1 MKQHFPKG
9 LISRLVIIFV
19 TLLTIVGCS
28 KTEHRL
34 DEVIHI
40 RHQGADMPAYIHG
53 NFESKTFIVVL
64 HGAGSFGLSFRDG
77 AFTEVLEE
85 NYVVVYWDQRGQG
98 MSQGRYGQ
106 PDGLVGLMADDV
118 IALTEVLRH
127 KYGEDIQLFLMGHS
141 WGGALGTTVLLK
153 EDRQHLFS
161 GWISVAG
168 VHDFPLAAG
177 SRRGQLLSIA
187 NEQISLGSAVEK
199 WQELHDG
206 VSELDSLAKE
216 DYQPTLQYAMQAM
229 KLLYETEVI
238 QPSVSPEK
246 MYRAMIDN
254 NPVTWMVSNL
264 FNQPVNV
271 ALADDYSLSARLPE
285 ITLPALLI
293 YGNYDVSVPPVMGR
307 DAYERL
313 GSAEKEL
320 VLFEH
325 SIHHP
330 HDTEPDRFAEEVV
343 RFVEKH
349 R

>member
-1 MKQHFPKG
+1 MRQRFPKG
-9 LISRLVIIFV
+9 LVSSLVIILV
-19 TLLTIVGCS
+19 TLLTIVSCS

-53 NFESKTFIVVL
+53 NSEAKTFIIVL
-64 HGAGSFGLSFRDG
+64 HGAGSFGLAFRDG
-77 AFTEVLEE
+77 AFTGVLEE

-106 PDGLVGLMADDV
+106 PDDLVGLMADDV
-118 IALTEVLRH
+118 IALAEVLRTR
-127 KYGEDIQLFLMGHS
+127 YGEDIQLFLMGHS

-153 EDRQHLFS
+153 ENGQDLFS
-161 GWISVAG
+161 GWITVAG

-177 SRRGQLLSIA
+177 SRRGQMLSIA
-187 NEQISLGSAVEK
+187 NEQIAAGNAVEQ
-199 WQELHDG
+199 WQALHDG
-206 VSELDSLAKE
+206 VSELDSLAPD
-216 DYQPTLQYAMQAM
+216 DYNPTLRYAMQTM
-229 KLLYETEVI
+229 SLLYETGVI
-238 QPSVSPEK
+238 AQTLSSEK
-246 MYRAMIDN
+246 LYRAALDN

-271 ALADDYSLSARLPE
+271 ALEDDYSLSARLPE

-313 GSAEKEL
+313 GSVDKEL
-320 VLFEH
+320 VLFEK

>member
-1 MKQHFPKG
+1 MRQRFPMG
-9 LISRLVIIFV
+9 LLNSLVIISATF
-19 TLLTIVGCS
+19 LTIVSCN
-28 KTEHRL
+28 KPEHRL

-40 RHQGADMPAYIHG
+40 RHQGADMPAYLHG
-53 NFESKTFIVVL
+53 NSESKTFIVVL

-85 NYVVVYWDQRGQG
+85 SYVVVYWDQRGQG
-98 MSQGRYGQ
+98 MSQGRHKQ
-106 PDGLVGLMADDV
+106 PDDLVGLMADDV
-118 IALTEVLRH
+118 IALAEVLRS

-141 WGGALGTTVLLK
+141 WGGALGTTALLK
-153 EDRQHLFS
+153 EDRQDLFS

-177 SRRGQLLSIA
+177 SRRGQMLSIA
-187 NEQISLGSAVEK
+187 NEQIAAGNAVEQ
-199 WQELHDG
+199 WQALHDG
-206 VSELDSLAKE
+206 VSELDSLSKA
-216 DYQPTLQYAMQAM
+216 DYQPTLKYAMQAM
-229 KLLYETEVI
+229 KLLYETDVI

-246 MYRAMIDN
+246 MYRAIIDN

-271 ALADDYSLSARLPE
+271 ALADDYSLSVRLPE

-293 YGNYDVSVPPVMGR
+293 YGSYDVSVPPVMGR

-320 VLFEH
+320 LLFEH

>member
-1 MKQHFPKG
+1 MRQRLAIG
-9 LISRLVIIFV
+9 LVSSLVSYLV
-19 TLLTIVGCS
+19 TLLTIAGCS
-28 KTEHRL
+28 KTEYRL

-106 PDGLVGLMADDV
+106 PDDLVNLMADDV
-118 IALTEVLRH
+118 IALATVLRS

-141 WGGALGTTVLLK
+141 WGGALGTTTLLK
-153 EDRQHLFS
+153 EDHQNLFS
-161 GWISVAG
+161 GWISVSG
-168 VHDFPLAAG
+168 VHDFPLTAG

-206 VSELDSLAKE
+206 VTELDSLSEE
-216 DYQPTLQYAMQAM
+216 DYQPTLQYALQAM

-238 QPSVSPEK
+238 QPSVSSEK
-246 MYRAMIDN
+246 MYRAIIDN

-293 YGNYDVSVPPVMGR
+293 YGKYDVSVPPVIGQ

-320 VLFEH
+320 LLFEH

-343 RFVEKH
+343 QFVEKH